1 MGTITQLQ
9 DVLNF
14 PEQTVARLS
23 AAEARGVAVLNA
35 NRDLPVGKGGVD
47 EQARRDVGTDVV
59 AVRLLGC

>member
-1 MGTITQLQ
+1 M
-9 DVLNF
+9 
-14 PEQTVARLS
+14 S